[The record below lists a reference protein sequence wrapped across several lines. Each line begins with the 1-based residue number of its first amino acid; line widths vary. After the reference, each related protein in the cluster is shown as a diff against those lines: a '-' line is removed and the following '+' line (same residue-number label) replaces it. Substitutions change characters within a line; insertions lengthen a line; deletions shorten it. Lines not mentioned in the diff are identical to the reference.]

1 MKRRACTLTDNKDP
15 IPVTTEEER
24 VEAQVSEKL
33 NSETSEEEVDELL
46 KKYDTE
52 SNFAKSEGFTKKA
65 ITVISILMAAYQMY
79 IAGFSFLNLNKQ
91 RAIHLAFILVII
103 FLVYP
108 TFRKPKGKKGK
119 TKLVVLDWVLAVL
132 GAAGALYI
140 CFNYDALTLRNGT
153 VITSDYIFGIITIIA
168 VLYATYRVQGW
179 VLPVLVGLFVVYA
192 FTCQYIPGL
201 LQHKGFSLR
210 RIISQLYLGNEG
222 IMGIPLGTSC
232 TFIYLF
238 ILFGVILGETGLSRY
253 LCDLAM
259 ALCGE
264 KPGGPAKISI
274 LSSGFM
280 GMISGNA
287 VANVVTTGA
296 FTIPLMKKTGYD
308 NDFSGAV
315 EAVASTGGQ
324 IMPPVMGSA
333 AFIMAE
339 MLSIPYKDIIFMAL
353 VPAVLYYVALWFAVD
368 FEAKKKGLKGISKD
382 NLPAAWEITKQYW
395 HLLIPVIML
404 VVLICAGFST
414 NFCAFWSIIALLVI
428 SSLRKNTRLSL
439 KTLVKICEKAAKQA
453 VAAGICTAVVGILI
467 GVVNMSGL
475 GLKLSSI
482 ILQLAHNKLL
492 LTLLFTMLACIILGM
507 GLPTSAAYIVAATVA
522 PLAMVKLGVPV
533 EHAHLFVFYYA
544 CLSSITPPVALA
556 AFAAAG
562 IAEANPNKV
571 GWTAVRIGLAAF
583 IIPYMFIYSPT
594 LLLEGNVL
602 NIIISVITAL
612 IGVYLLSSSTIGY
625 LRTGSKWYERVLL
638 MAAALLLVD
647 GGLTTDA
654 CGLIIAVGVFLLQ
667 TFRMKHAAASA

>member
-1 MKRRACTLTDNKDP
+1 LSEISDPGKRTAEND
-15 IPVTTEEER
+15 
-24 VEAQVSEKL
+24 QVSTAAEEKI
-33 NSETSEEEVDELL
+33 NSEVSEQDVDELL

-52 SNFAKSEGFTKKA
+52 SNFVKSEGFTKKA
-65 ITVISILMAAYQMY
+65 VTVISILMAVYQMY

-91 RAIHLAFILVII
+91 RAIHLAFILVLIY
-103 FLVYP
+103 LVYP
-108 TFRKPKGKKGK
+108 TFRKAVGKNGK
-119 TKLVVLDWVLAVL
+119 NKYLVFDWIMAVL

-140 CFNYDALTLRNGT
+140 CFNYDALTLRNGA
-153 VITSDYIFGIITIIA
+153 VITTDYIFGIITIIS
-168 VLYATYRVQGW
+168 VLYATWRVQGW
-179 VLPVLVGLFVVYA
+179 VLPVLVGIFVLYA

-210 RIISQLYLGNEG
+210 RIITQLYLGNEG

-238 ILFGVILGETGLSRY
+238 IFFGVILGETGLSRY

-259 ALCGE
+259 SLCGD

-296 FTIPLMKKTGYD
+296 FTIPLMKRTGYD
-308 NDFSGAV
+308 NHFAGAV

-339 MLSIPYKDIIFMAL
+339 MLGISYRNIIIMAL

-368 FEAKKKGLKGISKD
+368 FEARKKGLSGISKE
-382 NLPAAWEITKQYW
+382 NLPAAWELTKQYW

-404 VVLICAGFST
+404 VGLICAGFST
-414 NFCAFWSIIALLVI
+414 NFCAFWSIIALFVI
-428 SSLRKNTRLSL
+428 SSLRKNSRLSL
-439 KTLVKICEKAAKQA
+439 KTIVRICEKAAKQA

-482 ILQLAHNKLL
+482 ILTVAQNKLL
-492 LTLLFTMLACIILGM
+492 PTLLLTMLACIILGM

-522 PLAMVKLGVPV
+522 PLAMVKLGIPV

-556 AFAAAG
+556 AFAGAG

-571 GWTAVRIGLAAF
+571 GWTAVRVGLAAF

-594 LLLEGNVL
+594 LLLEGTVL
-602 NIIISVITAL
+602 RIIISIITAL
-612 IGVYLLSSSTIGY
+612 VGVYLLSSSTIGF
-625 LRTGSKWYERVLL
+625 LRTDAKWYERICLL
-638 MAAALLLVD
+638 AAALLLVD
-647 GGLTTDA
+647 GGLMTDA
-654 CGLIIAVGVFLLQ
+654 CGLCLAGLVFLLQ
-667 TFRMKHAAASA
+667 TIRLRHTASPA

>member
-1 MKRRACTLTDNKDP
+1 MAEIRDSENKTAENDQV
-15 IPVTTEEER
+15 IIAAEE
-24 VEAQVSEKL
+24 KI
-33 NSETSEEEVDELL
+33 NSAVNEQDVDELL

-65 ITVISILMAAYQMY
+65 VTVISILMAVYQMY

-91 RAIHLAFILVII
+91 RAIHLAFILVLIY
-103 FLVYP
+103 LVYP
-108 TFRKPKGKKGK
+108 TFRKAVSKKGK
-119 TKLVVLDWVLAVL
+119 NKFLVFDWIMAIL

-140 CFNYDALTLRNGT
+140 CFNYDALTLRNGA
-153 VITSDYIFGIITIIA
+153 VITTDYIFGIITIIS
-168 VLYATYRVQGW
+168 VLYATWRVQGW
-179 VLPVLVGLFVVYA
+179 ILPVLVGVFVLYA

-210 RIISQLYLGNEG
+210 RIIAQLYLGNEG

-238 ILFGVILGETGLSRY
+238 IFFGVILGETGLSRY

-259 ALCGE
+259 SLCGD

-296 FTIPLMKKTGYD
+296 FTIPLMKRTGYD
-308 NDFSGAV
+308 NHFAGAV

-339 MLSIPYKDIIFMAL
+339 MLGISYRNIIFMAL

-368 FEAKKKGLKGISKD
+368 FEARKKGLKGISKE
-382 NLPAAWEITKQYW
+382 NLPAAWELTKQYW

-404 VVLICAGFST
+404 VGLICAGFST
-414 NFCAFWSIIALLVI
+414 NFCAFWSIIALFVI
-428 SSLRKNTRLSL
+428 SALRKNSRLSL
-439 KTLVKICEKAAKQA
+439 KTIVSICEKAAKQA

-482 ILQLAHNKLL
+482 ILTVAQNKLL
-492 LTLLFTMLACIILGM
+492 PTLLLTMLACIILGM

-522 PLAMVKLGVPV
+522 PLAMVKLGIPV

-556 AFAAAG
+556 AFAGAG

-571 GWTAVRIGLAAF
+571 GWTAVRVGLAAF

-594 LLLEGNVL
+594 LLLEGSVL
-602 NIIISVITAL
+602 RIIISIATAL
-612 IGVYLLSSSTIGY
+612 VGVYLLSSSTIGF
-625 LRTGSKWYERVLL
+625 LRTDAKWYERVCL
-638 MAAALLLVD
+638 MAAAVMLVD
-647 GGLTTDA
+647 GGLVTDI
-654 CGLIIAVGVFLLQ
+654 CGLGLAAFVFLVQ
-667 TFRMKHAAASA
+667 TVRVRHAAAPA